1 MGNRKE
7 SNYICVYMCVCM
19 CVYVVVFEWRV
30 CMYVFPQYKQ
40 RIHTKGNEYINE
52 IK

>member
-1 MGNRKE
+1 ME
-7 SNYICVYMCVCM
+7 SNYICVNMCVCM
-19 CVYVVVFEWRV
+19 FICVVFEWLV

-40 RIHTKGNEYINE
+40 RIHTKEIEYINE